1 MTSTNN
7 ASETLTKPVP
17 DQTIE
22 GAIVGASPT
31 LKPLPTSVFH
41 KKRTDTFVVYDV
53 EIQIEDRILG
63 GIPKHPKVIEA
74 WIRTKAGIEDDME
87 ARQLMLK
94 TLRERGA
101 DIPEDASYED
111 MVKASEDIAGSKQA
125 VGFKFDEKGLY
136 IEDRQ
141 VKAMLKE
148 GVNIL
153 YAGQRFGKIT
163 EGVGKG
169 YAGKGPKNFFA
180 ERLFVGPGRIH
191 LGVQEPDGMHL
202 MVIHADGPQGKIHS
216 LAYHEYV
223 TQPVLK
229 FQIEALESADKE
241 MKKGGKWGELWVLCE
256 QNGLGASRSQSFGK
270 FVVTKWQKVGT
281 TEKAVG
287 AEKETPESL
296 TEGAN

>member
-7 ASETLTKPVP
+7 VSETITKPVQ

-22 GAIVGASPT
+22 GAITGASPS

-41 KKRTDTFVVYDV
+41 KAHKDTFVVYDV
-53 EIQIEDRILG
+53 ELQIEDRILG

-125 VGFKFDEKGLY
+125 VGFKFDAEGLY

-141 VKAMLKE
+141 IKAMLKE

-153 YAGQRFGKIT
+153 YAGQRFGKT
-163 EGVGKG
+163 TG
-169 YAGKGPKNFFA
+169 YQGKGPKNFFA
-180 ERLFVGPGRIH
+180 ERLFVGPGRIY

-223 TQPVLK
+223 TQPILK
-229 FQIEALESADKE
+229 FQVEALESADKE
-241 MKKGGKWGELWVLCE
+241 MRIGKKWGELWVLCE

-270 FVVTKWQKVGT
+270 FVVTKWEKVGI
-281 TEKAVG
+281 TEKAVV
-287 AEKETPESL
+287 EEDKS
-296 TEGAN
+296 

>member
-1 MTSTNN
+1 MVATNG
-7 ASETLTKPVP
+7 ATETLTKPSE

-22 GAIVGASPT
+22 GAIVGASPA
-31 LKPLPTSVFH
+31 LKRMPPSVFQ
-41 KKRTDTFVVYDV
+41 KKRSSTFVVYNV
-53 EIQIEDRILG
+53 ELQMEDRILG

-74 WIRTKAGIEDDME
+74 WIRTKAGIEDDQE
-87 ARQLMLK
+87 ARQLMLR

-125 VGFKFDEKGLY
+125 VGFKFDEEGLY

-153 YAGQRFGKIT
+153 YAGQRFGKT
-163 EGVGKG
+163 TG
-169 YAGKGPKNFFA
+169 YQGKGPKNFFA

-191 LGVQEPDGMHL
+191 LGVKEPDGMHL

-223 TQPVLK
+223 TQPVLR

-241 MKKGGKWGELWVLCE
+241 MRKGGKWGELWVLCE

-270 FVVTKWQKVGT
+270 FVVTKWTKVGT
-281 TEKAVG
+281 VK
-287 AEKETPESL
+287 KEVDEEEASD
-296 TEGAN
+296 